1 MCNTWK
7 KNSVVIDFQK
17 YKNRI
22 ELKDKICC
30 FNKITKFGVFYIG
43 KNQIFIFFHKTT
55 TNEV

>member
-1 MCNTWK
+1 ME

-22 ELKDKICC
+22 DLKDKICC

-43 KNQIFIFFHKTT
+43 KNQIIIIFHKTT
-55 TNEV
+55 TNEVL